1 VARLALPGCENVRQ
15 VTILVP
21 GVQAMAWQLMYL
33 AAVGTFLVGM
43 AVVTWLRSAPH
54 RAAAR
59 RRRLRRAGPDPLV
72 TLAIQTRLGEL
83 ADELRTVVDDPG
95 VYARAHHWRAA
106 QDAYDAM
113 LREACRAAGLAVV
126 DQPLRPDEHVDE
138 DERLRE
144 ELELSAR
151 GWSW

>member
-1 VARLALPGCENVRQ
+1 MTWPLAYLMSV
-15 VTILVP
+15 VLVLTI
-21 GVQAMAWQLMYL
+21 M
-33 AAVGTFLVGM
+33 AVG
-43 AVVTWLRSAPH
+43 TWLRSAPH
-54 RAAAR
+54 RAALAR
-59 RRRLRRAGPDPLV
+59 RRRRQAGPDPLV
-72 TLAIQTRLGEL
+72 TLAIQIRLGEL
-83 ADELRTVVDDPG
+83 SHELHKVTEDPD

-113 LREACRAAGLAVV
+113 LRDACRAAGLSDA
-126 DQPLRPDEHVDE
+126 DRPLRADERVSE